1 MRGSA
6 RMGTND
12 AWMTLPPEADP
23 DDEPSAPA
31 TPARVRAKRT
41 TTAKATRATS
51 AAQRTGGYDTSRRGG
66 TRRDDRD
73 DIEAEAGDVRDTL
86 GEEPATA
93 AITDKTAGK
102 TADQRASNAT
112 EPSSPRAGASREGQP
127 AREGR
132 AKPATRRAPRAPASD
147 FRIAE
152 QPAFV
157 LHSYPY
163 RETSLIIDVLSRDHG
178 RVALVAKGAK
188 RPHSAL
194 RGVLQTFQPLSLAW
208 TGKSE
213 MRTLTGAEWVG
224 GMLPLTGDALLCG
237 FYVNELLVRF
247 CAREDPH
254 PQLFHH
260 YVVTLTRL
268 AHDVPA
274 VQVLRSFERVLL
286 RETGYAMALDRTVA
300 RKPVLADGRYVFDPE
315 RGVRE
320 ASDEWP
326 AQWPV
331 VSGQT
336 LLDMEQ
342 DDYHR
347 AQTVSQSKTLMRFLL
362 NVYLGGTPLA
372 TRQILIDLQNL

>member
-1 MRGSA
+1 
-6 RMGTND
+6 MGTND
-12 AWMTLPPEADP
+12 AWATLNSDTDP
-23 DDEPSAPA
+23 DSSEPAAPPREPSKPA
-31 TPARVRAKRT
+31 RGTRKISTKGATEAGAGGEPRKTPARKPSR
-41 TTAKATRATS
+41 S
-51 AAQRTGGYDTSRRGG
+51 AASVSEY
-66 TRRDDRD
+66 
-73 DIEAEAGDVRDTL
+73 
-86 GEEPATA
+86 
-93 AITDKTAGK
+93 
-102 TADQRASNAT
+102 
-112 EPSSPRAGASREGQP
+112 
-127 AREGR
+127 
-132 AKPATRRAPRAPASD
+132 
-147 FRIAE
+147 RIAE

-178 RVALVAKGAK
+178 RLALVAKGAK

-194 RGVLQTFQPLSLAW
+194 RGVLQTFQPLALSW
-208 TGKSE
+208 SGKSE

-224 GMLPLTGDALLCG
+224 GMLPLTGGALLCG
-237 FYVNELLVRF
+237 FYVNELLVKF

-260 YVVTLTRL
+260 YVVTMTRL
-268 AHDVPA
+268 AHDEPP

-300 RKPVLADGRYVFDPE
+300 RRAVEADRRYVFDPE

-320 ASDEWP
+320 ASDDLP

-331 VSGQT
+331 VAGQT

-347 AQTVSQSKTLMRFLL
+347 AQTVAQSKTLMRFLL
-362 NVYLGGTPLA
+362 NTYLGGTPLA

>member
-1 MRGSA
+1 
-6 RMGTND
+6 
-12 AWMTLPPEADP
+12 MTLPNEANPDADP
-23 DDEPSAPA
+23 DDVAHLHPESEPFAPH
-31 TPARVRAKRT
+31 
-41 TTAKATRATS
+41 
-51 AAQRTGGYDTSRRGG
+51 
-66 TRRDDRD
+66 
-73 DIEAEAGDVRDTL
+73 E
-86 GEEPATA
+86 
-93 AITDKTAGK
+93 
-102 TADQRASNAT
+102 
-112 EPSSPRAGASREGQP
+112 
-127 AREGR
+127 R
-132 AKPATRRAPRAPASD
+132 AKPARTARSTKRGTGGRAAARNDSSDSSDSDDSNDGNDRAEAPPRKTSARRSSPRAPASE
-147 FRIAE
+147 FRITE

-178 RVALVAKGAK
+178 RIALIAKGAK

-208 TGKSE
+208 SGKSE

-237 FYVNELLVRF
+237 FYVNELLVKF
-247 CAREDPH
+247 LAREDPH

-268 AHDVPA
+268 AHDEPP

-286 RETGYAMALDRTVA
+286 RETGYAMSLNRTVT
-300 RKPVLADGRYVFDPE
+300 RKAVVPDGRYVFDPE

-320 ASDEWP
+320 ASDDLP
-326 AQWPV
+326 SNWPV
-331 VSGQT
+331 ISGQT

-347 AQTVSQSKTLMRFLL
+347 AQTVAQSKTLMRFLL
-362 NVYLGGTPLA
+362 NTYLGGTPLA

>member
-1 MRGSA
+1 
-6 RMGTND
+6 
-12 AWMTLPPEADP
+12 
-23 DDEPSAPA
+23 
-31 TPARVRAKRT
+31 
-41 TTAKATRATS
+41 
-51 AAQRTGGYDTSRRGG
+51 
-66 TRRDDRD
+66 
-73 DIEAEAGDVRDTL
+73 
-86 GEEPATA
+86 
-93 AITDKTAGK
+93 
-102 TADQRASNAT
+102 
-112 EPSSPRAGASREGQP
+112 
-127 AREGR
+127 
-132 AKPATRRAPRAPASD
+132 
-147 FRIAE
+147 
-152 QPAFV
+152 V

-178 RVALVAKGAK
+178 RLALVAKGAK

-208 TGKSE
+208 SGKSE

-224 GMLPLTGDALLCG
+224 GMLPLAGDALLCG

-260 YVVTLTRL
+260 YIVTLTRL
-268 AHDVPA
+268 AHDEPP

-300 RKPVLADGRYVFDPE
+300 RKAVLADGRYVFDPE

-336 LLDMEQ
+336 LLDMEE

-347 AQTVSQSKTLMRFLL
+347 AQTVAQSKMLMRFLL
-362 NVYLGGTPLA
+362 NTYLGGAPLA

>member
-1 MRGSA
+1 
-6 RMGTND
+6 
-12 AWMTLPPEADP
+12 MTLPPEPEPDP
-23 DDEPSAPA
+23 PQERAARASASEPASAEAPA
-31 TPARVRAKRT
+31 RGRAKRT
-41 TTAKATRATS
+41 TSSTSSASSKSKKSDATRT
-51 AAQRTGGYDTSRRGG
+51 
-66 TRRDDRD
+66 
-73 DIEAEAGDVRDTL
+73 AGDDFADEALLEARDQATRNASASQQRGDEPVRAAR
-86 GEEPATA
+86 PAR
-93 AITDKTAGK
+93 
-102 TADQRASNAT
+102 RAS
-112 EPSSPRAGASREGQP
+112 S
-127 AREGR
+127 
-132 AKPATRRAPRAPASD
+132 RAPASEY
-147 FRIAE
+147 RISE

-163 RETSLIIDVLSRDHG
+163 RETSLILDVLSRDHG
-178 RVALVAKGAK
+178 RLALIAKGAK

-224 GMLPLTGDALLCG
+224 GMLPLAGDALLCG
-237 FYVNELLVRF
+237 FYVNELLVKF

-268 AHDVPA
+268 AHDEPP

-286 RETGYAMALDRTVA
+286 RETGYAMSLDRTA
-300 RKPVLADGRYVFDPE
+300 AHLAVVPGGRYVFDPE
-315 RGVRE
+315 RGVRD
-320 ASDEWP
+320 ASDDLP

-347 AQTVSQSKTLMRFLL
+347 AQTVAQSKTLMRFLL
-362 NVYLGGTPLA
+362 NTYLGGTPLA